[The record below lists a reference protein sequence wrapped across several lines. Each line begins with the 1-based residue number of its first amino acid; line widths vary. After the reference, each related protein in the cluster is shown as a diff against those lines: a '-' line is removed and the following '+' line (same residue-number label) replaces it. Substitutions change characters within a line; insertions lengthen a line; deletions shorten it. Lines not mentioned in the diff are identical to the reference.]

1 MQPESILITADRV
14 IKLTSFEKA
23 KSIKDDDDSEKHK
36 KTDKGG
42 TQQEESDDV
51 MSAALSVYECVGAA
65 EFLPVELAAEGADK
79 LYPCTDI
86 W

>member
-1 MQPESILITADRV
+1 MV
-14 IKLTSFEKA
+14 KLTSFEKA
-23 KSIKDDDDSEKHK
+23 KSIKDDDESEKHK
-36 KTDKGG
+36 KTDKSG
-42 TQQEESDDV
+42 TQQEEGDDV
-51 MSAALSVYECVGAA
+51 MLAALSVYESDGAA

>member
-14 IKLTSFEKA
+14 VKLTSFEKA

-42 TQQEESDDV
+42 TQQEEGDDV
-51 MSAALSVYECVGAA
+51 TSTALSVYESDGAA